1 MINSRREVCKMFNEK
16 DQLAID
22 TIRALS
28 IDAIEEANS
37 GHPGLPMGAAP
48 MAYTL
53 WTRHLNFNPQSKDYF
68 NRDRFILSAGHGS
81 ALLYS
86 LLHVSGSLELEELK
100 QFRQW
105 GSKTPG
111 HPEFRHTDGVE
122 VTTGPLGQGFAM
134 SVGMALAEAHLG
146 GKFNKGNINV
156 VDHYTYVLA
165 SDGDLMEGISH
176 EAASFA
182 GHNQLDKLIVL
193 YDSNDISLDGELNK
207 SFSED
212 VKQRFESYGWNH
224 ILVKDGNNLE
234 EIDNAIT
241 KAKQQNGPTLIE
253 VKTIIGYGAPN
264 VSGTNGVHGA
274 PLGTDERKLTF
285 EAYGLDPEKR
295 FNVPEEVYEI
305 FQTTMLKRAN
315 EHEDE
320 WKEKLETY
328 TEKYPELAEE
338 FKLAISGKLPE
349 NYKDELPK
357 FSSDHNAATR
367 ADSGEIIQ
375 AISKSVPSFFGGS
388 ADLAGSNKSNV
399 KEATD
404 YNPNT
409 PEGKNVWFGVRE
421 FAMGAAVNGMAAH
434 GGLHPYGATFFVFSD
449 YLKPALR
456 LSAIMGLNATFI
468 FTHDSIAVGEDGPT
482 HEPIEQLAGLR
493 AIPNMNVIRPAD
505 GNETRVA
512 WEVALESKQTPT
524 SLVLTRQNLPYLDV
538 DEETVEEGVRKG
550 AYVVFETETKP
561 EYLLLATGSE
571 VSLAIEVAK
580 DLDKQGKGVRVV
592 SMPNWFAFEQ
602 QTDEYKESVIPKE
615 LTKRVAIEM
624 ASPLGWHKYVGTEG
638 KVIGIDGFGASAPGD
653 LVVEKYGFTKENIL
667 NQIRTF

>member
-1 MINSRREVCKMFNEK
+1 MFNEK

-146 GKFNKGNINV
+146 GKFNKDDINV

-638 KVIGIDGFGASAPGD
+638 KVIGIDGFGARDRKS
-653 LVVEKYGFTKENIL
+653 VV
-667 NQIRTF
+667 

>member
-1 MINSRREVCKMFNEK
+1 MFNEK

-28 IDAIEEANS
+28 IDAIEKANS

-53 WTRHLNFNPQSKDYF
+53 WTRHLNFNPQSKDFF

-111 HPEFRHTDGVE
+111 HPEYRHTDGVE

-134 SVGMALAEAHLG
+134 SVGMALAESHLA
-146 GKFNKGNINV
+146 GKFNKDQFDIVN
-156 VDHYTYVLA
+156 HYTYVLA

-193 YDSNDISLDGELNK
+193 YDSNDISLDGDLDK

-212 VKQRFESYGWNH
+212 TKHRFEAYGWNY
-224 ILVKDGNNLE
+224 ILVKNGNDLD

-241 KAKQQNGPTLIE
+241 QAKSQQGPTIIE
-253 VKTIIGYGAPN
+253 VKTIIGFGSPNKAGSNGA
-264 VSGTNGVHGA
+264 HGA
-274 PLGTDERKLTF
+274 PLGEEERALTF
-285 EAYGLDPEKR
+285 KEYGLDPEKR
-295 FNVPEEVYEI
+295 FNVPEDVYEI
-305 FQTTMLKRAN
+305 FKSTMLKRAN
-315 EHEDE
+315 ENEE
-320 WKEKLETY
+320 AWNNMLKNYSEA
-328 TEKYPELAEE
+328 YPELAEE
-338 FKLAISGKLPE
+338 FKLAMSGKLPN
-349 NYKDELPK
+349 NYADALPEYDLNH
-357 FSSDHNAATR
+357 SGASR

-375 AISKSVPSFFGGS
+375 KLSEFVPSFFGGS

-399 KEATD
+399 KEAKD
-404 YNPNT
+404 YNKDT

-421 FAMGAAVNGMAAH
+421 FAMGAAINGMAAH
-434 GGLHPYGATFFVFSD
+434 GGLHPYAATFFVFSD

-456 LSAIMGLNATFI
+456 LSSIMGLNSTFI

-512 WEVALESKQTPT
+512 WEVALESEQTPT
-524 SLVLTRQNLPYLDV
+524 SLVLTRQNLPTLDV
-538 DEETVEEGVRKG
+538 DKQTVENGVRKG
-550 AYVVFETETKP
+550 AYIVFETEQQL
-561 EYLLLATGSE
+561 EYLLLASGSE
-571 VSLAIEVAK
+571 VNLAVEAAK
-580 DLDKQGKGVRVV
+580 ELEQQGKGVRVI
-592 SMPNWFAFEQ
+592 SMPNWYAFEQ
-602 QTDEYKESVIPKE
+602 QSSEYKESILPSDV
-615 LTKRVAIEM
+615 TKRIAIEM
-624 ASPLGWHKYVGTEG
+624 ASPLGWHKYVGIEG
-638 KVIGIDGFGASAPGD
+638 KVIGINSFGASAPGD

-667 NQIRTF
+667 KQVRSL

>member
-1 MINSRREVCKMFNEK
+1 MFNEK
-16 DQLAID
+16 DQLAVD
-22 TIRALS
+22 TLRALS
-28 IDAIEEANS
+28 IDTIEKANS

-68 NRDRFILSAGHGS
+68 NRDRFVLSAGHGS

-111 HPEFRHTDGVE
+111 HPEYRHTDGVE

-134 SVGMALAEAHLG
+134 SVGLALAEDHLA
-146 GKFNKGNINV
+146 GKFNKEGYNV

-182 GHNQLDKLIVL
+182 GHNKLSKLVVL

-207 SFSED
+207 AFSENT
-212 VKQRFESYGWNH
+212 KARFEAYGWNYL
-224 ILVKDGNNLE
+224 LVKDGNDLE
-234 EIDNAIT
+234 EIDKAIT
-241 KAKQQNGPTLIE
+241 TAKSQEGPTIIE
-253 VKTIIGYGAPN
+253 VKTTIGFGSPN
-264 VSGTNGVHGA
+264 KAGTNGVHGA
-274 PLGTDERKLTF
+274 PLGEDERKLTF
-285 EAYGLDPEKR
+285 ENYGLDPEKR
-295 FNVPEEVYEI
+295 FNVSEEVYEI
-305 FQTTMLKRAN
+305 FQNTMLKRAN
-315 EHEDE
+315 EDE
-320 WKEKLETY
+320 SQWNSLLEKYAET
-328 TEKYPELAEE
+328 YPELAEE
-338 FKLAISGKLPE
+338 FKLAISGKLPK
-349 NYKDELPK
+349 NYKDELPR
-357 FSSDHNAATR
+357 FELGHNGASR
-367 ADSGEIIQ
+367 ADSGTVIQ
-375 AISKSVPSFFGGS
+375 AISKTVPSFFGGS

-399 KEATD
+399 NDATD
-404 YNPNT
+404 YSSET

-456 LSAIMGLNATFI
+456 LSSIMGLNATFI

-512 WEVALESKQTPT
+512 WEVALESESTPT
-524 SLVLTRQNLPYLDV
+524 SLVLTRQNLPVLDV
-538 DEETVEEGVRKG
+538 PEDVVEEGVRKG
-550 AYVVFETETKP
+550 AYTVYGSEEKP
-561 EYLLLATGSE
+561 EFLLLASGSE
-571 VSLAIEVAK
+571 VSLAVEAAK
-580 DLDKQGKGVRVV
+580 DLEKQGKSVRVV
-592 SMPNWFAFEQ
+592 SMPNWNAFEQ
-602 QTDEYKESVIPKE
+602 QSEEYKESIIPSSV
-615 LTKRVAIEM
+615 TKRVAIEM
-624 ASPLGWHKYVGTEG
+624 ASPLGWHKYVGTAG
-638 KVIGIDGFGASAPGD
+638 KVIAIDGFGASAPGD

-667 NQIRTF
+667 NQVMSL

>member
-1 MINSRREVCKMFNEK
+1 MFNEK

-28 IDAIEEANS
+28 IDAIEKANS

-53 WTRHLNFNPQSKDYF
+53 WTRHLNFNPQSKDFF

-111 HPEFRHTDGVE
+111 HPEYRHTDGVE

-134 SVGMALAEAHLG
+134 SVGMALAESHLA
-146 GKFNKGNINV
+146 GKFNKDQFDIVN
-156 VDHYTYVLA
+156 HYTYVLA

-193 YDSNDISLDGELNK
+193 YDSNDISLDGDLDK

-212 VKQRFESYGWNH
+212 TKQRFEAYGWNY
-224 ILVKDGNNLE
+224 ILVENGNDLD

-241 KAKQQNGPTLIE
+241 QAKSQQGPTIIE
-253 VKTIIGYGAPN
+253 VKTIIGFGSPN
-264 VSGTNGVHGA
+264 KAGSNGVHGA
-274 PLGTDERKLTF
+274 PLGEEESALTF
-285 EAYGLDPEKR
+285 KEYGLDPEKR
-295 FNVPEEVYEI
+295 FNVPEDVYEI
-305 FQTTMLKRAN
+305 FKSTMLKRAN
-315 EHEDE
+315 ENEE
-320 WKEKLETY
+320 AWNNMLKNYSEA
-328 TEKYPELAEE
+328 YPELAEE
-338 FKLAISGKLPE
+338 FKLAMSGKLPN
-349 NYKDELPK
+349 NYADALPEYDLNH
-357 FSSDHNAATR
+357 SGASR

-375 AISKSVPSFFGGS
+375 KLSEFVPSFFGGS

-399 KEATD
+399 KEAKD
-404 YNPNT
+404 YNKDT

-421 FAMGAAVNGMAAH
+421 FAMGAAINGMAAH
-434 GGLHPYGATFFVFSD
+434 GGLHPYAATFFVFSD

-456 LSAIMGLNATFI
+456 LSSIMGLNSTFI

-512 WEVALESKQTPT
+512 WEVALESEQTPT
-524 SLVLTRQNLPYLDV
+524 SLVLTRQNLPTLDV
-538 DEETVEEGVRKG
+538 DKQTVENGVRKG
-550 AYVVFETETKP
+550 AYIVFETEQQL
-561 EYLLLATGSE
+561 EYLLLASGSE
-571 VSLAIEVAK
+571 VNLAVEAAK
-580 DLDKQGKGVRVV
+580 ELEQQGKGVRVI
-592 SMPNWFAFEQ
+592 SMPNWYAFEQ
-602 QTDEYKESVIPKE
+602 QSSEYKESILPSDV
-615 LTKRVAIEM
+615 TKRIAIEM
-624 ASPLGWHKYVGTEG
+624 ASPLGWHKYVGIEG
-638 KVIGIDGFGASAPGD
+638 KVIGINSFGASAPGD

-667 NQIRTF
+667 KQVRSL

>member
-1 MINSRREVCKMFNEK
+1 MNKEK
-16 DQLAID
+16 DQLAVD

-28 IDAIEEANS
+28 IDAVEQANS

-53 WTRHLNFNPQSKDYF
+53 WTRHLNFNPQSKDF
-68 NRDRFILSAGHGS
+68 FDRDRFVLSAGHGS

-100 QFRQW
+100 EFRQW

-111 HPEFRHTDGVE
+111 HPEFKHTDGVE

-134 SVGMALAEAHLG
+134 SVGMAMAEKHLA
-146 GKFNKGNINV
+146 GKFNKEDAKV

-176 EAASFA
+176 EAASLA

-193 YDSNDISLDGELNK
+193 YDSNDISLDGDLNK
-207 SFSED
+207 AFSED
-212 VKQRFESYGWNH
+212 VKGRFEAYGWKH
-224 ILVKDGNNLE
+224 ILVEEGNDLDAIDKAIE
-234 EIDNAIT
+234 E
-241 KAKQQNGPTLIE
+241 AKSQDVPTIIE
-253 VKTIIGYGAPN
+253 IKTIIGYGAPN
-264 VSGTNGVHGA
+264 KQASHGVHGA
-274 PLGTDERKLTF
+274 PLGEDERKLAL
-285 EAYGLDPEKR
+285 ENYGLDPEKR

-305 FQTTMLKRAN
+305 FQQSMLKRAN
-315 EHEDE
+315 E
-320 WKEKLETY
+320 KEEAWNKLVEEY
-328 TEKYPELAEE
+328 SNKYPELAEE

-349 NYKDELPK
+349 NYRDELPH
-357 FSSDHNAATR
+357 FEAGHSGASR
-367 ADSGEIIQ
+367 ADSGEVIQ
-375 AISKSVPSFFGGS
+375 TLSKTVPSFFGGS

-399 KEATD
+399 KDATD
-404 YNPNT
+404 FDKDT
-409 PEGKNVWFGVRE
+409 PEGKNIWFGVRE

-456 LSAIMGLNATFI
+456 LSSIMGLNSTFI

-512 WEVALESKQTPT
+512 WEVALESENTPT
-524 SLVLTRQNLPYLDV
+524 SLVLTRQNLTTMDLPK
-538 DEETVEEGVRKG
+538 ETVEEGVRKG
-550 AYVVFETETKP
+550 AYVVFESDKEP
-561 EYLLLATGSE
+561 EFLLLATGSE
-571 VSLAIEVAK
+571 VNLAIEAAK
-580 DLDKQGKGVRVV
+580 DLEAQGKGVRVV
-592 SMPNWFAFEQ
+592 SMPNWNAFDQ
-602 QTDEYKESVIPKE
+602 QTAEYKESVMPSSI
-615 LTKRVAIEM
+615 TKRVAIEM

-653 LVVEKYGFTKENIL
+653 LVVEKYGFTKENVL
-667 NQIRTF
+667 NQIQTF

>member
-1 MINSRREVCKMFNEK
+1 MNKEK
-16 DQLAID
+16 DQLAVD

-28 IDAIEEANS
+28 IDAVEQANS

-53 WTRHLNFNPQSKDYF
+53 WTRHLNFNPQSKDF
-68 NRDRFILSAGHGS
+68 FDRDRFVLSAGHGS

-100 QFRQW
+100 EFRQW

-111 HPEFRHTDGVE
+111 HPEFKHTDGVE

-134 SVGMALAEAHLG
+134 SVGMAMAEKHLA
-146 GKFNKGNINV
+146 GKFNKEDAKV

-176 EAASFA
+176 EAASLA

-193 YDSNDISLDGELNK
+193 YDSNDISLDGDLNK
-207 SFSED
+207 AFSED
-212 VKQRFESYGWNH
+212 VKGRFEAYGWKH
-224 ILVKDGNNLE
+224 ILVEAGNDLDAIDKAIE
-234 EIDNAIT
+234 E
-241 KAKQQNGPTLIE
+241 AKSQDVPTIIE
-253 VKTIIGYGAPN
+253 IKTIIGYGAPN
-264 VSGTNGVHGA
+264 KQASHGVHGA
-274 PLGTDERKLTF
+274 PLGEDERKLAL
-285 EAYGLDPEKR
+285 ENYGLDPEKR

-305 FQTTMLKRAN
+305 FQQSMLKRAN
-315 EHEDE
+315 E
-320 WKEKLETY
+320 KEEAWNKLVEEY
-328 TEKYPELAEE
+328 SNKYPELAEE

-349 NYKDELPK
+349 NYRDELPH
-357 FSSDHNAATR
+357 FEAGHSGASR
-367 ADSGEIIQ
+367 ADSGEVIQ
-375 AISKSVPSFFGGS
+375 TLSKTVPSFFGGS

-399 KEATD
+399 KDATD
-404 YNPNT
+404 FDKDT
-409 PEGKNVWFGVRE
+409 PEGKNIWFGVRE

-456 LSAIMGLNATFI
+456 LSSIMGLNSTFI

-512 WEVALESKQTPT
+512 WEVALESENTPT
-524 SLVLTRQNLPYLDV
+524 SLVLTRQNLTTMDLPK
-538 DEETVEEGVRKG
+538 ETVEEGVRKG
-550 AYVVFETETKP
+550 AYVVFESDKEP
-561 EYLLLATGSE
+561 EFLLLATGSE
-571 VSLAIEVAK
+571 VNLAIEAAK
-580 DLDKQGKGVRVV
+580 DLEAQGKGVRVV
-592 SMPNWFAFEQ
+592 SMPNWNAFDQ
-602 QTDEYKESVIPKE
+602 QTAEYKESVMPSSI
-615 LTKRVAIEM
+615 TKRVAIEM

-653 LVVEKYGFTKENIL
+653 LVVEKYGFTKENVL
-667 NQIRTF
+667 NQIQTF

>member
-1 MINSRREVCKMFNEK
+1 MFNEK

-28 IDAIEEANS
+28 IDAIEKANS

-53 WTRHLNFNPQSKDYF
+53 WTRHLNFNPQSKDFF

-111 HPEFRHTDGVE
+111 HPEYRHTDGVE

-134 SVGMALAEAHLG
+134 SVGMALAESHLA
-146 GKFNKGNINV
+146 GKFNKDQFDIVN
-156 VDHYTYVLA
+156 HYTYVLA

-193 YDSNDISLDGELNK
+193 YDSNDISLDGDLDK

-212 VKQRFESYGWNH
+212 TKQRFEAYGWNY
-224 ILVKDGNNLE
+224 ILVENGNDLD

-241 KAKQQNGPTLIE
+241 QAKSQQGPTIIE
-253 VKTIIGYGAPN
+253 VKTIIGFGSPN
-264 VSGTNGVHGA
+264 KAGSNGVHGA
-274 PLGTDERKLTF
+274 PLGEEERALTF
-285 EAYGLDPEKR
+285 KEYGLDPEKR
-295 FNVPEEVYEI
+295 FNVPEDVYEI
-305 FQTTMLKRAN
+305 FKSTMLKRAN
-315 EHEDE
+315 ENEE
-320 WKEKLETY
+320 AWNNMLKNYSEA
-328 TEKYPELAEE
+328 YPELAEE
-338 FKLAISGKLPE
+338 FKLAMSGKLPN
-349 NYKDELPK
+349 NYADALPEYDLNH
-357 FSSDHNAATR
+357 SGASR

-375 AISKSVPSFFGGS
+375 KLSEFVPSFFGGS

-399 KEATD
+399 KEAKD
-404 YNPNT
+404 YNKDT

-421 FAMGAAVNGMAAH
+421 FAMGAAINGMAAH
-434 GGLHPYGATFFVFSD
+434 GGLHPYAATFFVFSD

-456 LSAIMGLNATFI
+456 LSSIMGLNSTFI

-512 WEVALESKQTPT
+512 WEVALESEHTPT
-524 SLVLTRQNLPYLDV
+524 SLVLTRQNLPTLDV
-538 DEETVEEGVRKG
+538 DKQTVENGVRKG
-550 AYVVFETETKP
+550 AYIVFETEQQL
-561 EYLLLATGSE
+561 EYLLLASGSE
-571 VSLAIEVAK
+571 VNLAVEAAK
-580 DLDKQGKGVRVV
+580 ELEQQGKGVRVI
-592 SMPNWFAFEQ
+592 SMPNWYTFEQ
-602 QTDEYKESVIPKE
+602 QSSEYKESILPSDV
-615 LTKRVAIEM
+615 TKRIAIEM
-624 ASPLGWHKYVGTEG
+624 ASPLGWHKYVGIEG
-638 KVIGIDGFGASAPGD
+638 KVIGINSFGASAPGD

-667 NQIRTF
+667 KQVRSL

>member
-1 MINSRREVCKMFNEK
+1 MFNEK
-16 DQLAID
+16 DQLAVD
-22 TIRALS
+22 TLRALS
-28 IDAIEEANS
+28 IDTIEKANS

-68 NRDRFILSAGHGS
+68 NRDRFVLSAGHGS

-111 HPEFRHTDGVE
+111 HPEYRHTDGVE

-134 SVGMALAEAHLG
+134 SVGLALAEDHLA
-146 GKFNKGNINV
+146 GKFNKEGYNV

-182 GHNQLDKLIVL
+182 GHNKLSKLVVL

-207 SFSED
+207 AFSENT
-212 VKQRFESYGWNH
+212 KARFEAYGWNYL
-224 ILVKDGNNLE
+224 LVKDGNDLE

-241 KAKQQNGPTLIE
+241 TAKSQEGPTIIE
-253 VKTIIGYGAPN
+253 VKTTIGFGSPN
-264 VSGTNGVHGA
+264 KAGTNGVHGA
-274 PLGTDERKLTF
+274 PLGEDERKLTF
-285 EAYGLDPEKR
+285 ENYGLDPEKR
-295 FNVPEEVYEI
+295 FNVSEEVYEI
-305 FQTTMLKRAN
+305 FQNTMLKRAN
-315 EHEDE
+315 EDE
-320 WKEKLETY
+320 SQWNSLLEKYAET
-328 TEKYPELAEE
+328 YPELAEE
-338 FKLAISGKLPE
+338 FKLAISGKLPK
-349 NYKDELPK
+349 NYKDELPR
-357 FSSDHNAATR
+357 FELGHNGASR
-367 ADSGEIIQ
+367 ADSGTVIQ
-375 AISKSVPSFFGGS
+375 AISKTVPSFFGGS

-399 KEATD
+399 NDATD
-404 YNPNT
+404 YSSET

-456 LSAIMGLNATFI
+456 LSSIMGLNATFI

-512 WEVALESKQTPT
+512 WEVALESESTPT
-524 SLVLTRQNLPYLDV
+524 SLVLTRQNLPVLDV
-538 DEETVEEGVRKG
+538 PEDVVEEGVRKG
-550 AYVVFETETKP
+550 AYTVYGSEGTP
-561 EYLLLATGSE
+561 EFLLLASGSE
-571 VSLAIEVAK
+571 VSLAVEAAK
-580 DLDKQGKGVRVV
+580 DLEKQGKSVRVV
-592 SMPNWFAFEQ
+592 SMPNWNAFEQ
-602 QTDEYKESVIPKE
+602 QSEEYKESVIPSSV
-615 LTKRVAIEM
+615 TKRVAIEM
-624 ASPLGWHKYVGTEG
+624 ASPLGWHKYVGTAG
-638 KVIGIDGFGASAPGD
+638 KVIAIDGFGASAPGD

-667 NQIRTF
+667 NQVMSL

>member
-1 MINSRREVCKMFNEK
+1 MFNEK

-28 IDAIEEANS
+28 IDAIEKANS

-53 WTRHLNFNPQSKDYF
+53 WTRHLNFNPQSKDFF

-111 HPEFRHTDGVE
+111 HPEYRHTDGVE

-134 SVGMALAEAHLG
+134 SVGMALAESHLA
-146 GKFNKGNINV
+146 GKFNRDQFNI

-193 YDSNDISLDGELNK
+193 YDSNDISLDGDLDK

-212 VKQRFESYGWNH
+212 TKQRFEAYGWNY
-224 ILVKDGNNLE
+224 ILVENGNDLD

-241 KAKQQNGPTLIE
+241 QAKSQQGPTIIE
-253 VKTIIGYGAPN
+253 VKTIIGFGSPN
-264 VSGTNGVHGA
+264 KAGSNGVHGA
-274 PLGTDERKLTF
+274 PLGEEERALTF
-285 EAYGLDPEKR
+285 KEYGLDPEKR
-295 FNVPEEVYEI
+295 FNVPEDVYEI
-305 FQTTMLKRAN
+305 FKSTMLKRAN
-315 EHEDE
+315 ENEDA
-320 WKEKLETY
+320 WNNKLKNYSEA
-328 TEKYPELAEE
+328 YPELAEE
-338 FKLAISGKLPE
+338 FKLAMSGKLPN
-349 NYKDELPK
+349 NYADALPEYDLNH
-357 FSSDHNAATR
+357 SGASR

-375 AISKSVPSFFGGS
+375 KLSEFVPSFFGGS

-399 KEATD
+399 KEAKD
-404 YNPNT
+404 YNKDT

-421 FAMGAAVNGMAAH
+421 FAMGAAINGMAAH
-434 GGLHPYGATFFVFSD
+434 GGLHPYAATFFVFSD

-456 LSAIMGLNATFI
+456 LSSIMGLNSTFI

-512 WEVALESKQTPT
+512 WEVALESEQTPT
-524 SLVLTRQNLPYLDV
+524 SLVLTRQNLPTLDV
-538 DEETVEEGVRKG
+538 DKQTVENGVRKG
-550 AYVVFETETKP
+550 AYIVFETEQQL
-561 EYLLLATGSE
+561 EYLLLASGSE
-571 VSLAIEVAK
+571 VNLAVEAAK
-580 DLDKQGKGVRVV
+580 ELEQQGKGVRVI
-592 SMPNWFAFEQ
+592 SMPNWYAFEQ
-602 QTDEYKESVIPKE
+602 QSSEYKESILPSDV
-615 LTKRVAIEM
+615 TKRIAIEM
-624 ASPLGWHKYVGTEG
+624 ASPLGWHKYVGLEG
-638 KVIGIDGFGASAPGD
+638 KVIGINSFGASAPGD

-667 NQIRTF
+667 KQVLSL